1 MSISAPKFRKKALT
15 QPYNNAL
22 PLKLISRMKLE
33 KELRIMDAKLEMGNS
48 VANLGGGA
56 TATTSAYR
64 PDGSF
69 CVVPPGSSYM
79 SSSSMWTSGIFL
91 AGNAQ
96 QQHQQHAR
104 QQARSKTNNANAQQQ
119 HHQQGIVGVR
129 SRANHLQNFLGG
141 GSHTKGGASPT
152 TAATIPPQSPQLQHP
167 GGLQIVSPSNNVA
180 LDQSWWGVGGQGS
193 ILTSSANLSAAAI
206 AATAAASSPPS
217 SSSHQQHSTMHHQ
230 LAGRLNKVNPN
241 NDGDESD
248 AIVAAARQNSTPS
261 ISSSSTTNAKQL
273 MQLMDSLNRLGN
285 ENAQLMRMVEDAKG
299 ARAEAHAAREM
310 MTKFKDE
317 YGQRFE
323 KVKEALRKFSN
334 NNPTTNGGGGVDNNN
349 PVGNRY
355 LFVQLIQHLNVF
367 LSLDLI
373 SFSI

>member
-1 MSISAPKFRKKALT
+1 
-15 QPYNNAL
+15 
-22 PLKLISRMKLE
+22 MKLE
-33 KELRIMDAKLEMGNS
+33 KELRIMDAKLEMGSS

-56 TATTSAYR
+56 CGTTTAYR

-104 QQARSKTNNANAQQQ
+104 QQARPKTNNNMNAQQQ
-119 HHQQGIVGVR
+119 QHQQGFGSVR

-141 GSHTKGGASPT
+141 GSHARGGAPPT
-152 TAATIPPQSPQLQHP
+152 TATTNLTQSPQLQNL
-167 GGLQIVSPSNNVA
+167 GGLQIVSPNNNAA

-193 ILTSSANLSAAAI
+193 IVTSSANAS
-206 AATAAASSPPS
+206 SSPPQS
-217 SSSHQQHSTMHHQ
+217 SSSNQQHSTMQHQ
-230 LAGRLNKVNPN
+230 LSVGSNKMHPN
-241 NDGDESD
+241 NEADADESD
-248 AIVAAARQNSTPS
+248 AIVAAARQNSTTSP
-261 ISSSSTTNAKQL
+261 SSSSATNAKQL

-299 ARAEAHAAREM
+299 ARAEALAAREM
-310 MTKFKDE
+310 MAKFKDE
-317 YGQRFE
+317 YAQRFE

-334 NNPTTNGGGGVDNNN
+334 NNPTTNGSNSGGSAGVDTNN
-349 PVGNRY
+349 PVANRY
-355 LFVQLIQHLNVF
+355 IRVIIFEI
-367 LSLDLI
+367 
-373 SFSI
+373 

>member
-1 MSISAPKFRKKALT
+1 
-15 QPYNNAL
+15 
-22 PLKLISRMKLE
+22 
-33 KELRIMDAKLEMGNS
+33 MDATLEMENS
-48 VANLGGGA
+48 IANLGGGA

-79 SSSSMWTSGIFL
+79 SSSSMWNSGIFL

-96 QQHQQHAR
+96 QPHQQHAR
-104 QQARSKTNNANAQQQ
+104 HRARSKTNNANAQQQ
-119 HHQQGIVGVR
+119 QHQHGIVGVR
-129 SRANHLQNFLGG
+129 SRANHLHNILGG
-141 GSHTKGGASPT
+141 GSHTKGGASST
-152 TAATIPPQSPQLQHP
+152 TAATIPPQSPQHPHP

-206 AATAAASSPPS
+206 AATAAASLHPS
-217 SSSHQQHSTMHHQ
+217 YSSHQQQSTTDHQ
-230 LAGRLNKVNPN
+230 LPDRLNNVNPN
-241 NDGDESD
+241 NDAD
-248 AIVAAARQNSTPS
+248 VAARQKSTPS

-310 MTKFKDE
+310 MTKFKEE

-349 PVGNRY
+349 PVANRY
-355 LFVQLIQHLNVF
+355 LLVQLIQH
-367 LSLDLI
+367 
-373 SFSI
+373 

>member
-1 MSISAPKFRKKALT
+1 
-15 QPYNNAL
+15 
-22 PLKLISRMKLE
+22 
-33 KELRIMDAKLEMGNS
+33 MDAKLEMGNS

-56 TATTSAYR
+56 TATTSVYR

-104 QQARSKTNNANAQQQ
+104 QQQ

-152 TAATIPPQSPQLQHP
+152 TAATISPQSPQLQHP
-167 GGLQIVSPSNNVA
+167 GGVQIVSPSNNVA

-206 AATAAASSPPS
+206 AATVAASSPPS

-230 LAGRLNKVNPN
+230 LTGRLNKVNTN

-323 KVKEALRKFSN
+323 KVNGALRKFSN
-334 NNPTTNGGGGVDNNN
+334 NNLTTNGGGGVDNNN
-349 PVGNRY
+349 PVANRY
-355 LFVQLIQHLNVF
+355 LFVQLISHLNAF

>member
-1 MSISAPKFRKKALT
+1 
-15 QPYNNAL
+15 
-22 PLKLISRMKLE
+22 
-33 KELRIMDAKLEMGNS
+33 MDAKLEIGNS

-104 QQARSKTNNANAQQQ
+104 HQARSKTNSTNAQQQ
-119 HHQQGIVGVR
+119 QHQHGIVGVR

-141 GSHTKGGASPT
+141 GSHPREGASPT
-152 TAATIPPQSPQLQHP
+152 TTATIPPQSPQLQHP
-167 GGLQIVSPSNNVA
+167 GGLQVVSPNNNVS

-193 ILTSSANLSAAAI
+193 ILASSANLSAAAI
-206 AATAAASSPPS
+206 TATADSSSPPS
-217 SSSHQQHSTMHHQ
+217 SSSHQQHFTMQHQ
-230 LAGRLNKVNPN
+230 LPGGLNTIHADDSV
-241 NDGDESD
+241 
-248 AIVAAARQNSTPS
+248 AIVAAARQKSTPS
-261 ISSSSTTNAKQL
+261 ISSPSTTNAKQL

-334 NNPTTNGGGGVDNNN
+334 NNPTMNGGGGVDNNN
-349 PVGNRY
+349 PVANRY
-355 LFVQLIQHLNVF
+355 LFVQFIKHLND
-367 LSLDLI
+367 LLPLGLI
-373 SFSI
+373 SFPI